1 MEAQTTRILIIDDE
15 IPISQ
20 LLQEAL
26 EGEGYTVDTACNG
39 SEGVARSRSE
49 HYDLVLTDLSM
60 PDMSGWDV
68 IEKILSHA
76 PQTPIILVTGWGAEL
91 DQERVETSGC
101 RAVVQKPFEI
111 LELFA
116 TAERILAQTRRP
128 APVV

>member
-1 MEAQTTRILIIDDE
+1 MTAQTAHVLIIDDE

-26 EGEGYTVDTACNG
+26 EGEGYAVETACNG
-39 SEGVARSRSE
+39 RQGVERARSA

-68 IEKILSHA
+68 IEQILAHS
-76 PQTPIILVTGWGAEL
+76 PQMPIILVTGWGAEL
-91 DQERVETSGC
+91 DQERVEASGC

-116 TAERILAQTRRP
+116 TAERILGEKRRP
-128 APVV
+128 QPVG